1 MHYRKLLLA
10 AVAVLPGA
18 GLVVAAGPASAAST
32 PTGIGTITCAVGGDI
47 TFTPPLTQDG
57 TTGYKNEI
65 IQFNLEP
72 SNCTG
77 PDTNTPQPTPTSA
90 TATTK
95 PIKVKDLTMGRTKVA
110 GACGNSDFNPTIVL
124 KSSLAWVGTAVKKT
138 TTDIG
143 PMTSTSSNTEPG
155 LMGSG
160 TSKRSYAGDD
170 ASAALYIETASA
182 QQIQS
187 VCGSGGTGSLSEL
200 SLDNTTSTLSIVGA
214 LQHAGGTS

>member
-10 AVAVLPGA
+10 AAVVLPGA
-18 GLVVAAGPASAAST
+18 GVFAAAGPASAAST
-32 PTGIGTITCAVGGDI
+32 PIGIGTINCGVGGDI

-57 TTGYKNEI
+57 TPGYKNEVV
-65 IQFNLEP
+65 QFNLEP

-77 PDTNTPQPTPTSA
+77 PGTNTPQPTPTSA

-95 PIKVKDLTMGRTKVA
+95 PIKVKDIKMGKTKVA

-124 KSSLAWVGTAVKKT
+124 KSTLAWVGTTIKDTK
-138 TTDIG
+138 TDIG
-143 PMTSTSSNTEPG
+143 PMTSTSSATEPG

-160 TSKRSYAGDD
+160 TSKKSYAGDD
-170 ASAALYIETASA
+170 ASATLYIDMPSA

-187 VCGSGGTGSLSEL
+187 VCATGGTGSLSEL
-200 SLDNTTSTLSIVGA
+200 SLDSTTSTLTIVGA

>member
-1 MHYRKLLLA
+1 MHYRKLLLTA
-10 AVAVLPGA
+10 AAVLPGA
-18 GLVVAAGPASAAST
+18 GIFAAAGPTWAAST
-32 PTGIGTITCAVGGDI
+32 PTGIGTINCAVGGDI

-57 TTGYKNEI
+57 TAGYKNEV

-95 PIKVKDLTMGRTKVA
+95 PIKVKDLKMGRTKVA

-124 KSSLAWVGTAVKKT
+124 KSSLAWVGTTIKQTK
-138 TTDIG
+138 TDIG
-143 PMTSTSSNTEPG
+143 PMTSTSSATEPG

-160 TSKRSYAGDD
+160 TSKGSYAGDD
-170 ASAALYIETASA
+170 ASAALYIDTVSA
-182 QQIQS
+182 EQIQS
-187 VCGSGGTGSLSEL
+187 VCGSGGSGFLTEL
-200 SLDNTTSTLSIVGA
+200 SLDSTTSTLSIVGA
-214 LQHAGGTS
+214 LQHAGATS